1 MWKQRKALV
10 IILFIYFIGEP
21 VCYLMFVPCWQQLS
35 LLFTTW
41 SRKTTVMPLLNYLR
55 RKLSSCPDL
64 AMIPKMLNV
73 LGKNAWKS
81 LHLIELIFLP
91 QINQKS
97 STKEF
102 VCPFQH
108 CIRES
113 VTFFNLVL
121 PKIMQRK
128 QKKKSQSHLGT

>member
-1 MWKQRKALV
+1 
-10 IILFIYFIGEP
+10 
-21 VCYLMFVPCWQQLS
+21 
-35 LLFTTW
+35 
-41 SRKTTVMPLLNYLR
+41 MPLLNYLR

-102 VCPFQH
+102 VCPFQR

-121 PKIMQRK
+121 PKIMERK
-128 QKKKSQSHLGT
+128 QKNKSQSHLGT